1 MMTTPRRAVNSD
13 SDDDDDDD
21 NDYDNDHIFVTP

>member
-13 SDDDDDDD
+13 SDDDDDD